1 MPTKNFFVN
10 SKLILEDTML
20 KKTQLMTAVMLFSTT
35 VAVSQMKVRDQLPEK
50 YKWNLTDLY
59 SSDESWKQEK
69 ERIQQEMQKMAT
81 YKGKLTQSSAV
92 LLEALEFNNKLVKD
106 MVRLSSYASMK
117 SDQDTRVTK
126 YAGMKQE
133 LQQLFTQYGAL
144 TSFME
149 PELLTLEEAQLNTF
163 IAQEKALATYKF
175 YLNDLLRKRAHKGS
189 EEVEKVLAYS
199 SLMSGSAANIFSTF
213 SNAEF
218 PHAVIEINGKPVTL
232 NSANFAFYRG
242 SEDREIRSKVFDAYF
257 NQLNKF
263 QRTFGAQLYGNI
275 NAALFATKARNYNST
290 LERAL
295 DGGNIPTA
303 VFHNLISNVNDNLST
318 FHRYL
323 NLRKR
328 MMGIDTLHYYDL
340 YAPLVE
346 QVDLTYT
353 VDESIDNILKSL
365 KPLGTEYVN
374 VSKKAFTERWIDMY
388 PNEGKRSG
396 AYSNG
401 SAYDVHPYILMN
413 YNGKYNDM
421 STLTHELGHT
431 MHSYLTNKKQH
442 FNNASYAIFVAEV
455 ASTLNEELLNDY
467 MLKQIKDDK
476 TKLAILGNYLEGAKG
491 TLFRQTQFAEFEAMI
506 HDKAAKGEALTGEDF
521 DKMYLELTRKY
532 YGHDKNICIV
542 DDNVKS
548 EWSYI
553 PHFYYNFYVYQYATS
568 FTASTA
574 LSEKVINGTAQ
585 DRKRYLDFLA
595 SGSTKYPVDL
605 LIDAGVDMNTSEPFD
620 LTIAK
625 INKVMAEME
634 SILTRMGK

>member
-1 MPTKNFFVN
+1 MR
-10 SKLILEDTML
+10 
-20 KKTQLMTAVMLFSTT
+20 KKTQLITAMMLLSTT
-35 VAVSQMKVRDQLPEK
+35 VAVSQMKVREELPEK
-50 YKWNLTDLY
+50 YKWNLSDLY
-59 SSDESWKQEK
+59 ATDEIWKEEK
-69 ERIQQEMQKMAT
+69 ERIQQQMQQAAS
-81 YKGKLTQSSAV
+81 YKGKLTQSATV
-92 LLEALEFNNKLVKD
+92 LLEALELNSALAKE
-106 MVRLSSYASMK
+106 MTRLSSYASMK

-133 LQQLFTQYGAL
+133 LQQLFSAYGAL

-149 PELLTLEEAQLNTF
+149 PELLTLTEDQLNAF
-163 IAQEKALATYKF
+163 FAKEKGLATYKF
-175 YLNDLLRKRAHKGS
+175 YLMDLLRKRAHRGS
-189 EEVEKVLAYS
+189 EEVEKVMAYS
-199 SLMSGSAANIFSTF
+199 ALMSGNAANIFSTF
-213 SNAEF
+213 FNAEF
-218 PHAVIEINGKPVTL
+218 PHPEIELNGEPVKL
-232 NSANFAFYRG
+232 NSANFALYRA
-242 SEDREIRSKVFDAYF
+242 SEDRAVRSKVFAAYF
-257 NQLNKF
+257 GKLNEF
-263 QRTFGAQLYGNI
+263 QRTFGTQLYGNI

-303 VFHNLISNVNDNLST
+303 VYHNLVKNVNENLET

-323 NLRKR
+323 HLRKR
-328 MMGIDTLHYYDL
+328 MMGVDTLHYYDL

-346 QVDLTYT
+346 KVDLAYT
-353 VDESIDNILKSL
+353 VEEAVENILKSL
-365 KPLGTEYVN
+365 KPLGSDYVN
-374 VSKKAFTERWIDMY
+374 VSKRAFNERWIDMY

-442 FNNASYAIFVAEV
+442 FANANYSIFVAEV

-467 MLKQIKDDK
+467 MLQQIKDDK
-476 TKLAILGNYLEGAKG
+476 VRLAILGNYLEGAKG
-491 TLFRQTQFAEFEAMI
+491 TLFRQTQFAEFESMI
-506 HDKAAKGEALTGEDF
+506 HEKAGRGEALTGEDF
-521 DKMYLELTRKY
+521 DKMYLDLTRRY
-532 YGHDKNICIV
+532 YGHDKNVCIV
-542 DDNVKS
+542 DDYVKS

-574 LSEKVINGTAQ
+574 LSEKVLKGTDA

-595 SGSTKYPVDL
+595 SGSTKYPVEL
-605 LIDAGVDMNTSEPFD
+605 LVDAGVDMNTSEPFD

>member
-1 MPTKNFFVN
+1 MLNKTK
-10 SKLILEDTML
+10 II
-20 KKTQLMTAVMLFSTT
+20 TAVMLFSTT

-50 YKWNLTDLY
+50 DTWNLADLY
-59 SSDESWKQEK
+59 ATDEAWKTEK
-69 ERIQQEMQKMAT
+69 DRLAQEMLKASQ
-81 YKGKLTQSSAV
+81 YKGKLTQSASDLLAALTFNSV
-92 LLEALEFNNKLVKD
+92 LAKD

-117 SDQDTRVTK
+117 SDQETRVTK

-133 LQQLFTQYGAL
+133 LQQLFAQYGAL
-144 TSFME
+144 VSFME
-149 PELLTLEEAQLNTF
+149 PELLTLKEDQLNAFLAEEEALS
-163 IAQEKALATYKF
+163 TYKF
-175 YLNDLLRKRAHKGS
+175 YLTDLLRKRAHKGS

-199 SLMSGSAANIFSTF
+199 SMMSGNAANIFSTF

-218 PHAVIEINGKPVTL
+218 PYAVIEINGQPVTL
-232 NSANFAFYRG
+232 NSANFALYRG
-242 SEDREIRSKVFDAYF
+242 SEDREVRAKVFDAYF

-275 NAALFATKARNYNST
+275 NAALFVTKARNYNST

-295 DGGNIPTA
+295 DEGNISTD
-303 VFHNLISNVNDNLST
+303 VFHNLIKNVNNNLET

-346 QVDLTYT
+346 KVDLAYT
-353 VDESIDNILKSL
+353 VDEAEDNILKSL
-365 KPLGTEYVN
+365 KPLGNDYVK
-374 VSKKAFTERWIDMY
+374 VSSKAFNERWIDMY

-431 MHSYLTNKKQH
+431 MHSYLTNNNQH
-442 FNNASYAIFVAEV
+442 FANADYSIFVAEV

-476 TKLAILGNYLEGAKG
+476 TRLAILGNYLEGAKG
-491 TLFRQTQFAEFEAMI
+491 TLFRQTQFAEFESMI
-506 HDKAAKGEALTGEDF
+506 HDRAAKGQALTGEDF
-521 DKMYLELTRKY
+521 DAMYLELTKKY

-574 LSEKVINGTAQ
+574 LSEKVLNGT
-585 DRKRYLDFLA
+585 DEDHKKYLNFLA
-595 SGSTKYPVDL
+595 SGSTKYPVEL
-605 LIDAGVDMNTSEPFD
+605 LVDAGVDMNGSEPFD

-625 INKVMAEME
+625 VNKVMAEME
-634 SILTRMGK
+634 VILTRMGK

>member
-1 MPTKNFFVN
+1 MLRKTK
-10 SKLILEDTML
+10 
-20 KKTQLMTAVMLFSTT
+20 LMTAALLFSTT
-35 VAVSQMKVRDQLPEK
+35 VAVSQMKVREELPEK

-59 SSDESWKQEK
+59 ATDEAWKVEK
-69 ERIQQEMQKMAT
+69 DRIQTEMQKAAQF
-81 YKGKLTQSSAV
+81 KGKLTQSATT
-92 LLEALEFNNKLVKD
+92 LLEALEFNAKLSKE
-106 MVRLSSYASMK
+106 MGRLYSYASMK

-133 LQQLFTQYGAL
+133 LSQLFSQYAAV

-149 PELLTLEEAQLNTF
+149 PELLSLKDEQLKSF
-163 IAQEKALATYKF
+163 FEKEKGLATFKF
-175 YLNDLLRKRAHKGS
+175 YLTDLLRKRAHKGS

-199 SLMSGSAANIFSTF
+199 SLMSGNAAEIYSTF

-218 PHAVIEINGKPVTL
+218 PYGDIEIDGKTIKL
-232 NSANFAFYRG
+232 NASNFALYRA
-242 SEDREIRSKVFDAYF
+242 SENREVRKKVFETYF
-257 NQLNKF
+257 NKLNEF
-263 QRTFGAQLYGNI
+263 QRTLGSTLYGNLKS
-275 NAALFATKARNYNST
+275 ASFYAKARNYNST
-290 LERAL
+290 LEGAL
-295 DGGNIPTA
+295 DAGNIPTD
-303 VFHNLISNVNDNLST
+303 VYHNLVNNVNSNLET

-328 MMGIDTLHYYDL
+328 MMGLDQLHYYDL
-340 YAPLVE
+340 YAPLVDK
-346 QVDLTYT
+346 VDLSYT
-353 VDESIDNILKSL
+353 VEESIDNILKSL
-365 KPLGTEYVN
+365 KPLGKEYMD
-374 VSKKAFTERWIDMY
+374 VSSKAFHERWIDMY

-442 FNNASYAIFVAEV
+442 VANSDYSIFVAEV

-476 TKLAILGNYLEGAKG
+476 TRLAILGNYLEGAKG
-491 TLFRQTQFAEFEAMI
+491 TLFRQTQFAEFELMI
-506 HDKAAKGEALTGEDF
+506 HDKVGKGEALTGEAF

-532 YGHDKNICIV
+532 YGHDKNVCIV

-568 FTASTA
+568 YTASAA
-574 LSEKVINGTAQ
+574 LSEKVLNGTAA
-585 DRKRYLDFLA
+585 DRKKYLDFLA

-605 LIDAGVDMNTSEPFD
+605 LVDAGVDMNSKEPFD
-620 LTIAK
+620 LTISK
-625 INKVMAEME
+625 INKVITEME
-634 SILTRMGK
+634 AILTRLGK

>member
-1 MPTKNFFVN
+1 MC
-10 SKLILEDTML
+10 
-20 KKTQLMTAVMLFSTT
+20 KKTQLMIATMLFSTT
-35 VAVSQMKVRDQLPEK
+35 VAVSQMKVRDELPET
-50 YKWNLTDLY
+50 YKWNLSDLY
-59 SSDESWKQEK
+59 ATDEAWRAEK
-69 ERIQQEMQKMAT
+69 EKIQQKMQEVT
-81 YKGKLTQSSAV
+81 RYQGKLTQSAAT
-92 LLEALEFNNKLVKD
+92 LLEALSFNSTLIKD

-133 LQQLFTQYGAL
+133 MQQLFAEYGAL

-149 PELLTLEEAQLNTF
+149 PELLTLQEEQLNRFFT
-163 IAQEKALATYKF
+163 QEKELTTYKF
-175 YLNDLLRKRAHKGS
+175 YLTDLLRKRAHRGS

-199 SLMSGSAANIFSTF
+199 SLMSGNAANIFSTF

-218 PHAVIEINGKPVTL
+218 PHAEIDLNGERIKLTP
-232 NSANFAFYRG
+232 ANFALYRA
-242 SEDREIRSKVFDAYF
+242 SEDRDVRSKVFETYF
-257 NQLNKF
+257 RKLNEF

-275 NAALFATKARNYNST
+275 NAALFTTKARKYEST
-290 LERAL
+290 LQRAL
-295 DGGNIPTA
+295 DDGNIPTA
-303 VFHNLISNVNDNLST
+303 VFHNLIKNVNGNLET

-328 MMGIDTLHYYDL
+328 MMGLDTLHYYDL

-346 QVDLTYT
+346 KVDLAYT
-353 VDESIDNILKSL
+353 VEEAVENILKSL
-365 KPLGTEYVN
+365 KPLGTDYIN
-374 VSKKAFTERWIDMY
+374 VSKKAFNERWIDMY

-421 STLTHELGHT
+421 STLTHKLGHT

-442 FNNASYAIFVAEV
+442 FANADYSIFVAEV

-467 MLKQIKDDK
+467 MLQQIKDDK
-476 TKLAILGNYLEGAKG
+476 TRLSILGNYLEGAKG
-491 TLFRQTQFAEFEAMI
+491 TLFRQTQFAEFESMI
-506 HDKAAKGEALTGEDF
+506 HDRVAKGEALTGEDF
-521 DKMYLELTRKY
+521 DQMYLELTRRY
-532 YGHDKNICIV
+532 YGHDKNVCIV
-542 DDNVKS
+542 DDYIKS

-574 LSEKVINGTAQ
+574 LSEKVLRGTDE
-585 DRKRYLDFLA
+585 DRWRYLDFLSA
-595 SGSTKYPVDL
+595 GSTKYPVEL
-605 LIDAGVDMNTSEPFD
+605 LVDAGVDMNTSEPFD

-634 SILTRMGK
+634 AILTRMGK

>member
-1 MPTKNFFVN
+1 
-10 SKLILEDTML
+10 ML
-20 KKTQLMTAVMLFSTT
+20 KKTKLITAMMVFSTT
-35 VAVSQMKVRDQLPEK
+35 VAVSQMKVRDELPAK

-59 SSDESWKQEK
+59 STDEAWKSEK
-69 ERIQQEMQKMAT
+69 DRIQQEMQKIAD
-81 YKGKLTQSSAV
+81 YKGKLTQSAAG
-92 LLEALEFNNKLVKD
+92 LYEALEFNNKIVKD
-106 MVRLSSYASMK
+106 MVRLSSYASMQ

-133 LQQLFTQYGAL
+133 LQQLFAQYGAL
-144 TSFME
+144 TSYVE
-149 PELLTLEEAQLNTF
+149 PELLTLEADKLNKF
-163 IAQEKALATYKF
+163 IAEKKELATYKF
-175 YLNDLLRKRAHKGS
+175 YLTDLLRKRAHRGS

-199 SLMSGSAANIFSTF
+199 SLMSGNAATIYSTF

-218 PHAVIEINGKPVTL
+218 PHAEIELNGKSVKL
-232 NSANFAFYRG
+232 NPANFALYRG
-242 SEDREIRSKVFDAYF
+242 SEDRAIRSQVFEAYF
-257 NQLNKF
+257 GKLNEF

-275 NAALFATKARNYNST
+275 NAALFSTKARNYEST

-295 DGGNIPTA
+295 DAGNIPTD
-303 VFHNLISNVNDNLST
+303 VFHNLIKNVNGNLET

-328 MMGIDTLHYYDL
+328 MMVVDTLHYYDL

-346 QVDLTYT
+346 QVDLAYT
-353 VDESIDNILKSL
+353 VEEAVDNILNSL
-365 KPLGTEYVN
+365 KPLGNEYIN
-374 VSKKAFTERWIDMY
+374 VSKKAFNERWIDMY

-442 FNNASYAIFVAEV
+442 FANSNYSIFVAEV

-476 TKLAILGNYLEGAKG
+476 TRLAILGNYLEGAKG
-491 TLFRQTQFAEFEAMI
+491 TLFRQTQFAEFESMI
-506 HDKAAKGEALTGEDF
+506 HDRAARGEALTGEDF
-521 DKMYLELTRKY
+521 DNMYLELTKKY
-532 YGHDKNICIV
+532 YGHDKNVCIV
-542 DDNVKS
+542 DDYVKS

-574 LSEKVINGTAQ
+574 LSEKVLNGTDA
-585 DRKRYLDFLA
+585 DRQKYLNFLA
-595 SGSTKYPVDL
+595 SGSTKYPVEL
-605 LIDAGVDMNTSEPFD
+605 LVDAGVDMNTSEPFD

-634 SILTRMGK
+634 TILTRMGK

>member
-1 MPTKNFFVN
+1 MVA
-10 SKLILEDTML
+10 M
-20 KKTQLMTAVMLFSTT
+20 MAFSTT
-35 VAVSQMKVRDQLPEK
+35 VAVSQMKIREEVPEK
-50 YKWNLTDLY
+50 YKWNLSDLY
-59 SSDESWKQEK
+59 ATDDSWREEK
-69 ERIQQEMQKMAT
+69 ERIQHKMKEASS
-81 YKGKLTQSSAV
+81 YKGRLTQSAKV
-92 LLEALEFNNKLVKD
+92 LLEALELNSSLAKE

-126 YAGMKQE
+126 YAGMRQE
-133 LQQLFTQYGAL
+133 LQQLFSEYGAL
-144 TSFME
+144 TSYME
-149 PELLTLEEAQLNTF
+149 PELLTLQEDQLSTFFAEEKEL
-163 IAQEKALATYKF
+163 ETYRF
-175 YLNDLLRKRAHKGS
+175 YLMDLLRKRAHRGS
-189 EEVEKVLAYS
+189 EEVEKVMAYS
-199 SLMSGSAANIFSTF
+199 SLMSGNAANIYSTF
-213 SNAEF
+213 FNAEF
-218 PHAVIEINGKPVTL
+218 PHPEIELNGEQVKL
-232 NSANFAFYRG
+232 NSANFALYRA
-242 SEDREIRSKVFDAYF
+242 SEDRAVRRKVFASYF
-257 NQLNKF
+257 GKLNEF

-275 NAALFATKARNYNST
+275 NAALFSTKARNYEST
-290 LERAL
+290 LARAL
-295 DGGNIPTA
+295 DAGNIPTD
-303 VFHNLISNVNDNLST
+303 VFHNLIKNVNGNLET

-328 MMGIDTLHYYDL
+328 MMGVDTLHYYDL

-346 QVDLTYT
+346 KVDLEYT
-353 VDESIDNILKSL
+353 VEEAVENILQSL
-365 KPLGTEYVN
+365 KPLGTDYIA
-374 VSKKAFTERWIDMY
+374 VSKRAFNERWIDMY

-431 MHSYLTNKKQH
+431 MHSYLTNQKQH
-442 FNNASYAIFVAEV
+442 FANSGYSIFVAEV

-467 MLKQIKDDK
+467 MLQQIKDDEVR
-476 TKLAILGNYLEGAKG
+476 LAILGNYLEGAKG
-491 TLFRQTQFAEFEAMI
+491 TLFRQTQFAEFESII
-506 HDKAAKGEALTGEDF
+506 HEKVANGEALTGEDF
-521 DKMYLELTRKY
+521 DDIYFDLTKRY
-532 YGHDKNICIV
+532 YGHDQNVCII
-542 DDNVKS
+542 DDYVKS

-574 LSEKVINGTAQ
+574 LSEKVLRGTDD

-625 INKVMAEME
+625 INQVMAEME
-634 SILTRMGK
+634 AILTRMGK

>member
-1 MPTKNFFVN
+1 
-10 SKLILEDTML
+10 ML
-20 KKTQLMTAVMLFSTT
+20 KKTKLITAMMVFSTT
-35 VAVSQMKVRDQLPEK
+35 VAVSQMKVRDELPAK

-59 SSDESWKQEK
+59 STDEAWKSEK
-69 ERIQQEMQKMAT
+69 DRIQQEMQKIAD
-81 YKGKLTQSSAV
+81 YKGKLTQSAAD
-92 LLEALEFNNKLVKD
+92 LYEALEFNNKIVKD
-106 MVRLSSYASMK
+106 MVRLSSYASMQ

-133 LQQLFTQYGAL
+133 LQQLFAQYGAL
-144 TSFME
+144 TSYVE
-149 PELLTLEEAQLNTF
+149 PELLTLEADKLNKF
-163 IAQEKALATYKF
+163 IAEKKELATYKF
-175 YLNDLLRKRAHKGS
+175 YLTDLLRKRAHRGS

-199 SLMSGSAANIFSTF
+199 SLMSGNAATIYSTF

-218 PHAVIEINGKPVTL
+218 PHAEIELNGKSVKL
-232 NSANFAFYRG
+232 NPANFALYRG
-242 SEDREIRSKVFDAYF
+242 SEDRAIRSQVFEAYF
-257 NQLNKF
+257 GKLNEF

-275 NAALFATKARNYNST
+275 NAALFSTKARNYEST

-295 DGGNIPTA
+295 DAGNIPTD
-303 VFHNLISNVNDNLST
+303 VFHNLIKNVNGNLET

-328 MMGIDTLHYYDL
+328 MMVVDTLHYYDL

-346 QVDLTYT
+346 QVDLAYT
-353 VDESIDNILKSL
+353 VEEAVDNILNSL
-365 KPLGTEYVN
+365 KPLGNEYIN
-374 VSKKAFTERWIDMY
+374 VSKKAFNERWIDMY

-442 FNNASYAIFVAEV
+442 FANSNYSIFVAEV

-476 TKLAILGNYLEGAKG
+476 TRLAILGNYLEGAKG
-491 TLFRQTQFAEFEAMI
+491 TLFRQTQFAEFESMI
-506 HDKAAKGEALTGEDF
+506 HDRAARGEALTGEDF
-521 DKMYLELTRKY
+521 DNMYLELTKKY
-532 YGHDKNICIV
+532 YGHDKNVCIV
-542 DDNVKS
+542 DDYVKS

-574 LSEKVINGTAQ
+574 LSEKVLNGTDA
-585 DRKRYLDFLA
+585 DRQKYLNFLA
-595 SGSTKYPVDL
+595 SGSTKYPVEL
-605 LIDAGVDMNTSEPFD
+605 LVDAGVDMNTSEPFD

-634 SILTRMGK
+634 TILTRMGK

>member
-1 MPTKNFFVN
+1 MRT
-10 SKLILEDTML
+10 
-20 KKTQLMTAVMLFSTT
+20 KTQLIAAMMLFSTT
-35 VAVSQMKVRDQLPEK
+35 VAVSQMKVREELPEK
-50 YKWNLTDLY
+50 YKWNLSDLY
-59 SSDESWKQEK
+59 ATDAAWKEEK
-69 ERIQQEMQKMAT
+69 ERVQQKMQQVVS
-81 YKGKLTQSSAV
+81 YKGKLTQSATV
-92 LLEALEFNNKLVKD
+92 LLEALELNSTLRKE

-133 LQQLFTQYGAL
+133 LQQLFSAYGAL

-149 PELLTLEEAQLNTF
+149 PELLTLQEEQLDAF
-163 IAQEKALATYKF
+163 FAKEKELTTYKF
-175 YLNDLLRKRAHKGS
+175 YLMDLLRKRAHRGS
-189 EEVEKVLAYS
+189 EEVEKVMAYS
-199 SLMSGSAANIFSTF
+199 SLMSGNAANIFSTF
-213 SNAEF
+213 FNAEF
-218 PHAVIEINGKPVTL
+218 PHPEIDLNGKRVKL
-232 NSANFAFYRG
+232 NTANFALYRA
-242 SEDREIRSKVFDAYF
+242 SDNREIRSKVFETYF
-257 NQLNKF
+257 GKLNEF

-275 NAALFATKARNYNST
+275 NAALFTTKARNYKST

-295 DGGNIPTA
+295 DGGNIPTD
-303 VFHNLISNVNDNLST
+303 VFHNLIENVNGNLET

-328 MMGIDTLHYYDL
+328 MMGVDTLHYYDL
-340 YAPLVE
+340 YAPLVDK
-346 QVDLTYT
+346 VDLEYT
-353 VDESIDNILKSL
+353 VEEAVENILQSL
-365 KPLGTEYVN
+365 QPLGTDYID
-374 VSKKAFTERWIDMY
+374 VSKRAFNERWVDMY

-442 FNNASYAIFVAEV
+442 FANANYSIFVAEV

-467 MLKQIKDDK
+467 MLQQIKDDK
-476 TKLAILGNYLEGAKG
+476 IRLAILGNYLEGAKG
-491 TLFRQTQFAEFEAMI
+491 TLFRQTQFAEFESMI
-506 HDKAAKGEALTGEDF
+506 HEKVTRGEALTGEDF
-521 DKMYLELTRKY
+521 DEMYLDLTKRY
-532 YGHDKNICIV
+532 YGHDKNVCIV
-542 DDNVKS
+542 DDYVKS

-574 LSEKVINGTAQ
+574 LSEKVLKGTDE
-585 DRKRYLDFLA
+585 DRKKYLDFLA
-595 SGSTKYPVDL
+595 SGSTKYPVEL

-625 INKVMAEME
+625 INNVMAEME
-634 SILTRMGK
+634 TILTRMGK

>member
-1 MPTKNFFVN
+1 M
-10 SKLILEDTML
+10 
-20 KKTQLMTAVMLFSTT
+20 
-35 VAVSQMKVRDQLPEK
+35 
-50 YKWNLTDLY
+50 
-59 SSDESWKQEK
+59 QEVT
-69 ERIQQEMQKMAT
+69 RYQ
-81 YKGKLTQSSAV
+81 GKLTQSAAT
-92 LLEALEFNNKLVKD
+92 LLEALSFNSTLIKD

-133 LQQLFTQYGAL
+133 MQQLFAEYGAL

-149 PELLTLEEAQLNTF
+149 PELLTLQEEQLNRFFT
-163 IAQEKALATYKF
+163 QEKELTTYKF
-175 YLNDLLRKRAHKGS
+175 YLTDLLRKRAHRGS

-199 SLMSGSAANIFSTF
+199 SLMSGNAANIFSTF

-218 PHAVIEINGKPVTL
+218 PHAEIDLNGERVKL
-232 NSANFAFYRG
+232 NPANFALYRA
-242 SEDREIRSKVFDAYF
+242 SEDRDVRSKVFETYF
-257 NQLNKF
+257 RKLNEF

-275 NAALFATKARNYNST
+275 NAALFATKARKYEST
-290 LERAL
+290 LQRAL
-295 DGGNIPTA
+295 DDGNIPTA
-303 VFHNLISNVNDNLST
+303 VFHNLIKNVNGNLET

-328 MMGIDTLHYYDL
+328 MMGLDTLHYYDL

-346 QVDLTYT
+346 KVDLAYT
-353 VDESIDNILKSL
+353 VEEAVENILKSL
-365 KPLGTEYVN
+365 KPLGTDYIN
-374 VSKKAFTERWIDMY
+374 VSKKAFNERWIDMY

-442 FNNASYAIFVAEV
+442 FANADYSIFVAEV

-467 MLKQIKDDK
+467 MLQQIKDDK
-476 TKLAILGNYLEGAKG
+476 TRLAILGNYLEGAKG
-491 TLFRQTQFAEFEAMI
+491 TLFRQTQFAEFESMI
-506 HDKAAKGEALTGEDF
+506 HDRVAKGEALTGEDF
-521 DKMYLELTRKY
+521 DQMYLELTRRY
-532 YGHDKNICIV
+532 YGHDKNVCIV
-542 DDNVKS
+542 DDYIKS

-574 LSEKVINGTAQ
+574 LSEKVLRGTDE
-585 DRKRYLDFLA
+585 DRRRYLDFLSA
-595 SGSTKYPVDL
+595 GSTKYPVEL
-605 LIDAGVDMNTSEPFD
+605 LVDAGVDMNTSEPFD

-634 SILTRMGK
+634 AILTRMGK

>member
-1 MPTKNFFVN
+1 MRR
-10 SKLILEDTML
+10 
-20 KKTQLMTAVMLFSTT
+20 KTQMITAMMLFSTA
-35 VAVSQMKVRDQLPEK
+35 VAVSQMKVREELPEK
-50 YKWNLTDLY
+50 YKWDLSHLYATD
-59 SSDESWKQEK
+59 ETWKEEK
-69 ERIQQEMQKMAT
+69 ERLQQKMQKVAS
-81 YKGKLTQSSAV
+81 YRGKLTQSASA
-92 LLEALEFNNKLVKD
+92 LLEALQLSTSLIKEMAK
-106 MVRLSSYASMK
+106 LSSYASMK

-126 YAGMKQE
+126 YAGMNQE
-133 LQQLFTQYGAL
+133 LQQLFSEYGAL
-144 TSFME
+144 TSYME
-149 PELLTLEEAQLNTF
+149 PELLTLKEDQLNAF
-163 IAQEKALATYKF
+163 FAKEKALSTYKF
-175 YLNDLLRKRAHKGS
+175 YLTDLLRKRAHRGS

-199 SLMSGSAANIFSTF
+199 SLMSGNAANIYNTF
-213 SNAEF
+213 MNAEF
-218 PHAVIEINGKPVTL
+218 PYPDVELNGESVKL
-232 NSANFAFYRG
+232 NAANFALYRAN
-242 SEDREIRSKVFDAYF
+242 ENRAIRSKVFNAYF
-257 NQLNKF
+257 SKLNEF
-263 QRTFGAQLYGNI
+263 QRTLGAQLYGNI
-275 NAALFATKARNYNST
+275 NAALFATKARNYEST
-290 LERAL
+290 LKMAL

-303 VFHNLISNVNDNLST
+303 VFHNLIKNVNGNLET

-328 MMGIDTLHYYDL
+328 MMGVDTLHYYDL
-340 YAPLVE
+340 YAPLVAK
-346 QVDLTYT
+346 VDLSYT
-353 VDESIDNILKSL
+353 VEEAEENILKSL
-365 KPLGTEYVN
+365 KPLGTDYIN
-374 VSKKAFTERWIDMY
+374 MSKKAFGERWIDMY

-442 FNNASYAIFVAEV
+442 YANSDYSIFVAEV

-467 MLKQIKDDK
+467 MLKQIKDDE
-476 TKLAILGNYLEGAKG
+476 TRLAILGNYLEGAKG
-491 TLFRQTQFAEFEAMI
+491 TLFRQTQFAEFEYMI
-506 HDKAAKGEALTGEDF
+506 HEKVGKGEALTGEDF
-521 DKMYLELTRKY
+521 DKIYLDLTKRY

-574 LSEKVINGTAQ
+574 LSEKVLRGTDA
-585 DRKRYLDFLA
+585 DRQKYLNFLA

-605 LIDAGVDMNTSEPFD
+605 LVDAGVDMNTSEPFD

-634 SILTRMGK
+634 TILTRLGK

>member
-1 MPTKNFFVN
+1 MIAT
-10 SKLILEDTML
+10 
-20 KKTQLMTAVMLFSTT
+20 MLFSTT
-35 VAVSQMKVRDQLPEK
+35 VAVSQMKVRDELPEK
-50 YKWNLTDLY
+50 YKWNLSDLY
-59 SSDESWKQEK
+59 ATDEAWRAEK
-69 ERIQQEMQKMAT
+69 EKIQQKMQEVT
-81 YKGKLTQSSAV
+81 RYQGKLTQSAAT
-92 LLEALEFNNKLVKD
+92 LLEALSFNSTLIKD

-133 LQQLFTQYGAL
+133 MQQLFAEYGAL

-149 PELLTLEEAQLNTF
+149 PELLTLQEEQLNRFFT
-163 IAQEKALATYKF
+163 QEKELTTYKF
-175 YLNDLLRKRAHKGS
+175 YLTDLLRKRAHRGS

-199 SLMSGSAANIFSTF
+199 SLMSGNAANIFSTF

-218 PHAVIEINGKPVTL
+218 PHAEIDLNGERIKL
-232 NSANFAFYRG
+232 NPANFALYRA
-242 SEDREIRSKVFDAYF
+242 SEDRNVRSKVFETYF
-257 NQLNKF
+257 RKLNEF

-275 NAALFATKARNYNST
+275 NAALFATKARKYEST
-290 LERAL
+290 LQRAL
-295 DGGNIPTA
+295 DDGNIPTA
-303 VFHNLISNVNDNLST
+303 VFHNLIKNVNGNLET

-328 MMGIDTLHYYDL
+328 MMGLDTLHYYDL

-346 QVDLTYT
+346 KVDLAYT
-353 VDESIDNILKSL
+353 VEEAVENILKSL
-365 KPLGTEYVN
+365 KPLGTDYIN
-374 VSKKAFTERWIDMY
+374 VSKKAFNERWIDMY

-442 FNNASYAIFVAEV
+442 FANADYSIFVAEV

-467 MLKQIKDDK
+467 MLQQIKDDK
-476 TKLAILGNYLEGAKG
+476 TRLAILGNYLEGAKG
-491 TLFRQTQFAEFEAMI
+491 TLFRQTQFAEFESMI
-506 HDKAAKGEALTGEDF
+506 HDRVAKGEALTGEDF
-521 DKMYLELTRKY
+521 DQMYLELTRRY
-532 YGHDKNICIV
+532 YGHDKNVCIV
-542 DDNVKS
+542 DDYIKS

-574 LSEKVINGTAQ
+574 LSEKVLRGTDE
-585 DRKRYLDFLA
+585 DRRRYLDFLSA
-595 SGSTKYPVDL
+595 GSTKYPVEL
-605 LIDAGVDMNTSEPFD
+605 LVDAGVDMNTSEPFD

-634 SILTRMGK
+634 AILTRMGK

>member
-1 MPTKNFFVN
+1 
-10 SKLILEDTML
+10 ML
-20 KKTQLMTAVMLFSTT
+20 RKTQLITAAMIVLSTS
-35 VAVSQMKVRDQLPEK
+35 VSVGQMKVRDQVPEK

-59 SSDESWKQEK
+59 LTDEAWQQEK
-69 ERIQQEMQKMAT
+69 DRIQQEMQKIT
-81 YKGKLTQSSAV
+81 QYKGKLTQSSSV
-92 LLEALEFNNKLVKD
+92 LLEALTFNTALAKD

-117 SDQDTRVTK
+117 SDQDTRDTK

-133 LQQLFTQYGAL
+133 LQQLFAAYGAL

-149 PELLTLEEAQLNTF
+149 PELLALQEDQLAAF
-163 IAQEKALATYKF
+163 IAQEAGLSTYAF
-175 YLNDLLRKRAHKGS
+175 YLSDLLRKRAHKGS

-199 SLMSGSAANIFSTF
+199 TLMSGNAANIFSTF

-218 PHAVIEINGKPVTL
+218 PHAVVAIYGKPVTL
-232 NSANFAFYRG
+232 NAANFALWRA
-242 SEDREIRSKVFDAYF
+242 SEDREVRRAVFEAYF

-263 QRTFGAQLYGNI
+263 QRTFGVQLYGNI
-275 NAALFATKARNYNST
+275 NAALFATKARNYEST
-290 LERAL
+290 LAMAL
-295 DGGNIPTA
+295 DRGNIPTA
-303 VFHNLISNVNDNLST
+303 VFDNLIENVNGNLET

-328 MMGIDTLHYYDL
+328 MMGVDTLHYYDL
-340 YAPLVE
+340 YAPLVDK
-346 QVDLTYT
+346 VDLAYT
-353 VDESIDNILKSL
+353 VDEAVANILTSL
-365 KPLGTEYVN
+365 KPLGDAYVE
-374 VSKKAFTERWIDMY
+374 VSKKAFQERWIDMY

-431 MHSYLTNKKQH
+431 MHSYLTNQKQD
-442 FNNASYAIFVAEV
+442 FANASYSIFVAEV

-467 MLKQIKDDK
+467 MLKEIKEDK
-476 TKLAILGNYLEGAKG
+476 VRLAILGNYLEGAKG

-506 HDKAAKGEALTGEDF
+506 HDSVAKGRALTGEDF
-521 DKMYLELTRKY
+521 DTMYLALTKKY
-532 YGHDKNICIV
+532 YGHDENICIV

-574 LSEKVINGTAQ
+574 LAEKVLNGSAKDKQ
-585 DRKRYLDFLA
+585 QYLDFLA
-595 SGSTKYPVDL
+595 SGSTKYPVEL
-605 LIDAGVDMNTSEPFD
+605 LADAGVAMDTSAPFD

-634 SILTRMGK
+634 AILTRMGK

>member
-1 MPTKNFFVN
+1 MRNKTKLF
-10 SKLILEDTML
+10 
-20 KKTQLMTAVMLFSTT
+20 TAVMLFSTT
-35 VAVSQMKVRDQLPEK
+35 VAVSQMKVREELPAK
-50 YKWNLTDLY
+50 YKWDLSHLYATD
-59 SSDESWKQEK
+59 EAWKAEK
-69 ERIQQEMQKMAT
+69 ESIQQSMQKAGA
-81 YKGKLTQSSAV
+81 YKGKLTQSAST
-92 LLEALEFNNKLVKD
+92 LLEALELNTDLIKD

-133 LQQLFTQYGAL
+133 LQQVFANFGAL

-149 PELLTLEEAQLNTF
+149 PELLTLDEAKLKAF
-163 IAQEKALATYKF
+163 IAEEKGLATYQF
-175 YLNDLLRKRAHKGS
+175 YLEDLLRKRAHRGS
-189 EEVEKVLAYS
+189 ADVEKVLAYS
-199 SLMSGSAANIFSTF
+199 ELMSGNAANIYSTF
-213 SNAEF
+213 SNADF
-218 PHAVIEINGKPVTL
+218 PYPDVELAGETVKL
-232 NSANFAFYRG
+232 NAANFALYRA
-242 SEDREIRSKVFDAYF
+242 SENREVRKKSFEAFFGK
-257 NQLNKF
+257 LNEF
-263 QRTFGAQLYGNI
+263 QRTFGTQLYGNI

-290 LERAL
+290 LESAL
-295 DGGNIPTA
+295 DSDNIPTD
-303 VFHNLISNVNDNLST
+303 VFHNLVKNVNGNLET

-328 MMGIDTLHYYDL
+328 MMGVETLHYYDL

-346 QVDLTYT
+346 AVDLSYT
-353 VDESIDNILKSL
+353 VEEAIENVERSL
-365 KPLGTEYVN
+365 KPLGADYIA
-374 VSKKAFTERWIDMY
+374 VSKKAFNERWIDMY

-421 STLTHELGHT
+421 TTLTHELGHT

-442 FNNASYAIFVAEV
+442 FANANYSIFVAEV

-467 MLKQIKDDK
+467 MLKQIKDDNV
-476 TKLAILGNYLEGAKG
+476 KLAILGNYLEGAKG
-491 TLFRQTQFAEFEAMI
+491 TLFRQTQFAEFESMI
-506 HDKAAKGEALTGEDF
+506 HDRAARGEALTGEDF
-521 DKMYLELTRKY
+521 DNMYLELTRRY
-532 YGHDKNICIV
+532 YGHDKNVCIV

-574 LSEKVINGTAQ
+574 LSEKVLRGTDA
-585 DRKRYLDFLA
+585 DRKKYLDFLSA
-595 SGSTKYPVDL
+595 GSTKYPVDL
-605 LIDAGVDMNTSEPFD
+605 LADAGVDMNTSEPFD

-634 SILTRMGK
+634 AILTRQGK

>member
-1 MPTKNFFVN
+1 MR
-10 SKLILEDTML
+10 
-20 KKTQLMTAVMLFSTT
+20 KKTQLMIATMLFSTT
-35 VAVSQMKVRDQLPEK
+35 VAVSQMKVRDELPEK
-50 YKWNLTDLY
+50 YKWNLSDLY
-59 SSDESWKQEK
+59 ATDEAWRAEK
-69 ERIQQEMQKMAT
+69 EKIQQKMQEVT
-81 YKGKLTQSSAV
+81 RYQGKLTQSAAT
-92 LLEALEFNNKLVKD
+92 LLEALSFNSTLIKD

-133 LQQLFTQYGAL
+133 MQQLFAEYGAL

-149 PELLTLEEAQLNTF
+149 PELLTLQEEQLNRFFT
-163 IAQEKALATYKF
+163 QEKELTTYKF
-175 YLNDLLRKRAHKGS
+175 YLTDLLRKRAHRGS

-199 SLMSGSAANIFSTF
+199 SLMSGNAANIFSTF

-218 PHAVIEINGKPVTL
+218 PHAEIDLNGERIKL
-232 NSANFAFYRG
+232 NPANFALYRA
-242 SEDREIRSKVFDAYF
+242 SEDRDVRSKVFETYF
-257 NQLNKF
+257 RKLNEF

-275 NAALFATKARNYNST
+275 NAALFATKARKYEST
-290 LERAL
+290 LQRAL
-295 DGGNIPTA
+295 DDGNIPTA
-303 VFHNLISNVNDNLST
+303 VFHNLIKNVNGNLET

-328 MMGIDTLHYYDL
+328 MMGLDTLHYYDL

-346 QVDLTYT
+346 KVDLAYT
-353 VDESIDNILKSL
+353 VEEAVENILKSL
-365 KPLGTEYVN
+365 KPLGTDYIN
-374 VSKKAFTERWIDMY
+374 VSKKAFNERWIDMY

-442 FNNASYAIFVAEV
+442 FANADYSIFVAEV

-467 MLKQIKDDK
+467 MLQQIKDDK
-476 TKLAILGNYLEGAKG
+476 TRLAILGNYLEGAKG
-491 TLFRQTQFAEFEAMI
+491 TLFRQTQFAEFESMI
-506 HDKAAKGEALTGEDF
+506 HDRVAKGEALTGEDF
-521 DKMYLELTRKY
+521 DQMYLELTRRY
-532 YGHDKNICIV
+532 YGHDKNVCIV
-542 DDNVKS
+542 DDYIKS

-574 LSEKVINGTAQ
+574 LSEKVLRGTDE
-585 DRKRYLDFLA
+585 DRRRYLDFLSA
-595 SGSTKYPVDL
+595 GSTKYPVEL
-605 LIDAGVDMNTSEPFD
+605 LVDAGVDMNTSEPFD

-634 SILTRMGK
+634 AILTRMGK

>member
-1 MPTKNFFVN
+1 MV
-10 SKLILEDTML
+10 L
-20 KKTQLMTAVMLFSTT
+20 STS
-35 VAVSQMKVRDQLPEK
+35 VAVSQMKVRDELPAK

-59 SSDESWKQEK
+59 GSDDAWKAEK
-69 ERIQQEMQKMAT
+69 ERLQQEIQKSAQ
-81 YKGKLTQSSAV
+81 YKGKLTQNATV
-92 LLEALEFNNKLVKD
+92 LFEALDFNNKLVKE

-133 LQQLFTQYGAL
+133 LQTLFSQYAAL

-149 PELLTLEEAQLNTF
+149 PELLTLTPEQVNTF
-163 IAQEKALATYKF
+163 VSQEKGLAPYKF
-175 YLNDLLRKRAHKGS
+175 YLTDLLRKRAHRGS

-199 SLMSGSAANIFSTF
+199 SLMSSNAANIYSTF
-213 SNAEF
+213 YNAEF
-218 PHAVIEINGKPVTL
+218 PHAVIDINGKPVTL
-232 NSANFAFYRG
+232 NSANFALYRG
-242 SEDREIRSKVFDAYF
+242 SEDRAIREKVFDAYF

-263 QRTFGAQLYGNI
+263 QRTFGTQLYGNI
-275 NAALFATKARNYNST
+275 NAALFSTKARNYNST

-295 DGGNIPTA
+295 DAGNIPTD
-303 VFHNLISNVNDNLST
+303 VFHNLITNVNGNLET

-328 MMGIDTLHYYDL
+328 MMGVDTLHYYDL
-340 YAPLVE
+340 YAPLVDK
-346 QVDLTYT
+346 VDLAYT
-353 VDESIDNILKSL
+353 VEESVDNILKSL
-365 KPLGTEYVN
+365 KPLGKDYIT
-374 VSKKAFTERWIDMY
+374 VSQKAFNERWIDMY

-442 FNNASYAIFVAEV
+442 YANANYSIFVAEV

-476 TKLAILGNYLEGAKG
+476 TRLAILGNYLEGAKG
-491 TLFRQTQFAEFEAMI
+491 TLFRQTQFAEFEEMI
-506 HDKAAKGEALTGEDF
+506 HSKAGKGESLTGEDF
-521 DKMYLELTRKY
+521 DRMYLELTRKY
-532 YGHDKNICIV
+532 YGHDKNVCIV

-574 LSEKVINGTAQ
+574 LSEKVLKGTDK
-585 DRKRYLDFLA
+585 DRQRYLDFLA
-595 SGSTKYPVDL
+595 SGSTKYPVEL
-605 LIDAGVDMNTSEPFD
+605 LKDAGVDMNTSEPFD
-620 LTIAK
+620 LTITK

-634 SILTRMGK
+634 AILTRMGK